1 VTRDRRGNGRGTL
14 GQRVRARLLFVG
26 SWLACRLP
34 EGPLVAIAEWI
45 GTLTYRV
52 SPERAAQARRNL
64 RRVAR
69 YLADTGMAD
78 ARTRAAAADPRALE
92 ALVRSAFRHHA
103 RYYLEILRA
112 PALEPSIFDRR
123 IHVENPAEVDAA
135 FARAV
140 PIIFISGHL
149 GPIELPGLYLAARS
163 GTKVVAPM
171 ETVGDPELQAWF
183 ERTRSAFG
191 VRIVGL
197 REARRELGAAL
208 KRGEHVGLVAD
219 RDISGGGVEVP
230 FFGTPA
236 PIPVGPAFLAMES
249 GAPLLMAGIWRTGRL
264 TYRGRLDEVPVAGE
278 GSRRERIEATIR
290 AEAAAFERMIAHAP
304 DQWSAVFA
312 PIWPDLE
319 AEAAGEVA
327 TDVVA
332 VDAADTAE
340 SAVGSESPADD
351 PSAPTPSPEAAA

>member
-1 VTRDRRGNGRGTL
+1 VTRDRRGNGRGSL

-34 EGPLVAIAEWI
+34 EAPLVAVAEWI

-69 YLADTGMAD
+69 YLADQGTAD
-78 ARTRAAAADPRALE
+78 ARTRAAASDPRALE
-92 ALVRSAFRHHA
+92 QLVRSSFRHHA

-112 PALEPSIFDRR
+112 PGLDPSIFDRR
-123 IHVENPAEVDAA
+123 IHVENPDEVDAA

-140 PIIFISGHL
+140 PTIFISGHF

-163 GTKVVAPM
+163 GQRVVAPM
-171 ETVGDPELQAWF
+171 ETVGDPALQDWF

-197 REARRELGAAL
+197 REARRELSAAL
-208 KRGEHVGLVAD
+208 RRGEHVGLIAD

-230 FFGTPA
+230 FFGAPA
-236 PIPVGPAFLAMES
+236 PIPIGPAFLALES
-249 GAPLLMAGIWRTGRL
+249 GAPLYMAGVWRTGRL
-264 TYRGRLDEVPVAGE
+264 TYRGRLDEVPVAPD
-278 GSRRERIEATIR
+278 GSRRARIEATIR

-304 DQWSAVFA
+304 DQWGAVFA

-327 TDVVA
+327 TDVATVQ
-332 VDAADTAE
+332 AADAVL
-340 SAVGSESPADD
+340 SAVVSESSVDD
-351 PSAPTPSPEAAA
+351 PSAPNPSPEAAA

>member
-1 VTRDRRGNGRGTL
+1 MTDSRRRAVRGSL
-14 GQRVRARLLFVG
+14 GQRVKARLLFAA

-34 EGPLVAIAEWI
+34 EGPLVVLAEWA
-45 GTLTYRV
+45 GWLTYRLA
-52 SPERAAQARRNL
+52 PERAAQARRNL

-69 YLADTGMAD
+69 YLAETGMAD
-78 ARTRAAAADPRALE
+78 ARTRAAATDPRALE
-92 ALVRSAFRHHA
+92 ELVRSAFRHHA

-123 IHVENPAEVDAA
+123 IHVENPADVEAA

-140 PIIFISGHL
+140 PTIFISGHL
-149 GPIELPGLYLAARS
+149 GPIELPGLYLAGRS
-163 GTKVVAPM
+163 RTTVVAPM

-183 ERTRSAFG
+183 ERTRAAFG

-197 REARRELGAAL
+197 REARRELSAAL

-230 FFGTPA
+230 FFGAPA
-236 PIPVGPAFLAMES
+236 PIPVGPAFLAIES

-264 TYRGRLDEVPVAGE
+264 TYRGRLDEVPVATE
-278 GSRRERIEATIR
+278 GSRRERIDATLR
-290 AEAAAFERMIAHAP
+290 AEAAAFERMIARAP
-304 DQWSAVFA
+304 DQWGAVFA

-319 AEAAGEVA
+319 AEAAG
-327 TDVVA
+327 
-332 VDAADTAE
+332 
-340 SAVGSESPADD
+340 SAVASGGDSTRTLAPNAAETAGTTTRD
-351 PSAPTPSPEAAA
+351 PGAAA